1 MNLYNNKGE
10 KRNMNKGKKESA
22 PVIYLSVINFLHFF
36 YLELKK
42 NNKSTQPKH
51 HSISFCMQL
60 LAVYRAKYNN

>member
-1 MNLYNNKGE
+1 MKLYNNKGE

-42 NNKSTQPKH
+42 K
-51 HSISFCMQL
+51 
-60 LAVYRAKYNN
+60 